1 MSKLLLS
8 LAAAVAMAVPSIALA
23 CPGMEGQCDKAV
35 CAARKAAAEANGEE
49 APSCHGAHG
58 KEAKKTTVTTI
69 TVDELAA
76 LPAEK
81 VAIIDANGPE
91 TRAKMGVIPN
101 AVLLSSSSKFELS
114 ELPSDKS
121 KKLVFYCSN
130 TRCTAAPSAAERAVA
145 AGHTDVQVLSVGIMG
160 WRDAGKATSKPQS

>member
-8 LAAAVAMAVPSIALA
+8 LAAIVALAVPSIALA
-23 CPGMEGQCDKAV
+23 CPGMEGKCDKEV
-35 CAARKAAAEANGEE
+35 CAARRAAAAANGEE
-49 APSCHGAHG
+49 APSCHGG
-58 KEAKKTTVTTI
+58 KDEKKTTVSNI
-69 TVDELAA
+69 TVEELAA

-114 ELPSDKS
+114 ELPADKS
-121 KKLVFYCSN
+121 KKLVFYCAN
-130 TRCTAAPSAAERAVA
+130 TRCTAAPNAAEKAAA
-145 AGHTDVQVLSVGIMG
+145 AGYTDVQVLSAGIMG
-160 WRDAGKATSKPQS
+160 WKDAGKATSKPQS

>member
-8 LAAAVAMAVPSIALA
+8 LAAALAVAVPSIALA

-35 CAARKAAAEANGEE
+35 CAARKAAAAANGEE
-49 APSCHGAHG
+49 APSCHGPHG
-58 KEAKKTTVTTI
+58 KEAKTTVSNI
-69 TVDELAA
+69 TVEELAA
-76 LPAEK
+76 IPGEK

-101 AVLLSSSSKFELS
+101 AVLLTSSSKFELS

-121 KKLVFYCSN
+121 KKLVFYCAN
-130 TRCTAAPSAAERAVA
+130 TRCTAAPSAAEKAAA
-145 AGHTDVQVLSVGIMG
+145 AGYTDVQVLSAGIMG
-160 WRDAGKATSKPQS
+160 WKEAGKATSKPQS